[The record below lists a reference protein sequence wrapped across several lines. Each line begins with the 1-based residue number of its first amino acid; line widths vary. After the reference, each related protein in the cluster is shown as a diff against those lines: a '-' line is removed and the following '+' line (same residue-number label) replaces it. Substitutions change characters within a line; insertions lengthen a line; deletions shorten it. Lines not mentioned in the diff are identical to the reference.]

1 MKNKEKTIYDLPLHE
16 WMMVDYGV
24 KVTRVAGGWIYNYAD
39 RYGVF
44 VPYNNEFEQ
53 LAKEQAGNEK

>member
-1 MKNKEKTIYDLPLHE
+1 MGNKEKTIYDLTLNE
-16 WMMVDYGV
+16 WMMVDFGV
-24 KVTRVAGGWIYNYAD
+24 KVTRVPGGWIYNYD

-53 LAKEQAGNEK
+53 LVKERAGNEK